1 MSLINKVAA
10 IIDSKKQIDEV
21 TYLENQVS
29 YDEGMS
35 FLNIDLKS
43 IIPDFPKNSSST
55 TENELRAIAK
65 ATKNRSVKELDLV
78 YTVDKDPIGI
88 FAPYLK
94 KHNLKFD
101 RVLFNNYYNMLE
113 QCVYSLKYYY
123 NRARPEQLAEYFDIQ
138 IDVLYTATHQTP
150 SYPSGHT
157 MYAELI
163 AHMLSDTYP
172 EHKTE
177 FFKLA
182 KYCGLAR
189 ILQGVHYPSDN
200 QASITATSFLYP
212 KIKEH
217 HESKRT
223 QIETVDRQS
232 KT

>member
-1 MSLINKVAA
+1 MSL

-29 YDEGMS
+29 YDESMS
-35 FLNIDLKS
+35 FLDIDLKNL
-43 IIPDFPKNSSST
+43 IPNFPKNSSSA
-55 TENELRAIAK
+55 TEKELNAIAK
-65 ATKNRSVKELDLV
+65 ATKNRSTQELDLV

-88 FAPYLK
+88 FTPYLK

-101 RVLFNNYYNMLE
+101 SMLFNNYYNMLE

-123 NRARPEQLAEYFDIQ
+123 NRARPEQLAEYFDLE

-163 AHMLSDTYP
+163 AHTLSDIYP
-172 EHKTE
+172 EHKSE

-200 QASITATSFLYP
+200 QASITATSLLYP
-212 KIKEH
+212 KIKEYY
-217 HESKRT
+217 EPKRT
-223 QIETVDRQS
+223 DKNPING
-232 KT
+232 